1 MNIEE
6 LLHLYTK
13 SPEVLANTPKRFAKA
28 LKEMLDGY
36 AHDISSILSV
46 QFEQDE
52 DASVYNGIVCLTDV
66 SFVSVCEHHLLPFH
80 GTATVA
86 YKINHQNPRI
96 VGLSKLARL
105 VEAYSKRLQV
115 QERLCQEIADSLAYY
130 LEAEGSFC
138 LIKSEHSCMKYR
150 GVNKNG
156 SSMITSSETG
166 WFKEEANRAYLFSVL
181 SIARRNN
188 EF

>member
-1 MNIEE
+1 MNIED
-6 LLHLYTK
+6 LLKSYTNA
-13 SPEVLANTPKRFAKA
+13 PEVLSNTPLRFAKA
-28 LKEMLDGY
+28 LNEMLDGY
-36 AHDISSILSV
+36 NHDVRSILSV

-52 DASVYNGIVCLTDV
+52 DASVYNGIVCLRGV

-80 GTATVA
+80 GIATVA
-86 YKINHQNPRI
+86 YKVNPEHPRI

-130 LEAEGSFC
+130 LDSEGSFC
-138 LIKSEHSCMKYR
+138 LINSEHSCMKYR

-156 SSMITSSETG
+156 SSMITSAETG
-166 WFKEEANRAYLFSVL
+166 WFKQEANRRYLL
-181 SIARRNN
+181 SLLSAARRYD